1 MKKTMEINI
10 RVRYGETDKM
20 GVVYHANY
28 ANYLEVA
35 RVEWLRA
42 LGISY
47 KWMEDNGVMLPV
59 ISLNINYKNSA
70 RYDDLLTVVVN
81 LKKEPG
87 VKIEFDYTI
96 LGENG
101 VILVEANTVLAFIN
115 METGKPMRCP
125 DYILEKL

>member
-35 RVEWLRA
+35 RVEWLRN
-42 LGISY
+42 LGVSY

-59 ISLNINYKNSA
+59 ISLNINYKNPA

-81 LKKEPG
+81 LKKAPG

-101 VILVEANTVLAFIN
+101 VVLVEANTVLAFVN
-115 METGKPMRCP
+115 METGKPMKCP
-125 DYILEKL
+125 EYILEKL